1 MWLFVLTRWSTYN
14 DCGNPCERVR
24 KVCLRNDESTHKFQV
39 SINSP
44 SFRRRFQ
51 LSQNAR
57 FLPPPLLLLPLLL
70 LYTCPFDVLHV
81 HWIVPFTET
90 NPTER
95 IRKKKKKTKRSIGIS
110 SRANYPRRWPRR
122 LLDFSHKFFDWSV
135 NDGDD
140 KISIPPSMSHFQL
153 CAYVASGA
161 VATPCVAF
169 IDPADTR
176 RRRSGKVWN
185 IDARIKHPCN
195 FSPLF
200 LFFSFFLFF
209 PSFFSSF
216 KPDKSCEFWGKKMI
230 SRRGRQFLI
239 THVREISRDQTS
251 ELIRCCIRDVFFF
264 FFSFFSTIIE
274 PRRIRLPLISKALE
288 TRD

>member
-1 MWLFVLTRWSTYN
+1 MRTSEKGVSAEWRIDAQIPSFDQFTEFSTS
-14 DCGNPCERVR
+14 
-24 KVCLRNDESTHKFQV
+24 LSTFTKRSF
-39 SINSP
+39 SSSSSP
-44 SFRRRFQ
+44 SSSSSASVYVSLRR
-51 LSQNAR
+51 S
-57 FLPPPLLLLPLLL
+57 
-70 LYTCPFDVLHV
+70 TCSLNCTV
-81 HWIVPFTET
+81 HWNEPDRT
-90 NPTER
+90 NTQ
-95 IRKKKKKTKRSIGIS
+95 KKKKTKRSIGIS

-216 KPDKSCEFWGKKMI
+216 KPDKSCEFWGKKWLVVAVVN
-230 SRRGRQFLI
+230 F
-239 THVREISRDQTS
+239 
-251 ELIRCCIRDVFFF
+251 
-264 FFSFFSTIIE
+264 
-274 PRRIRLPLISKALE
+274 
-288 TRD
+288 